1 LIFFAREAIGA
12 CSEGDGEG
20 GHEGAAALE
29 MGEILG
35 IRAADIMIGIE
46 EVLAVER
53 KLQMLTV
60 TVLQAEVEE
69 QLGIEIIVLRLSRH
83 IVEFAA

>member
-1 LIFFAREAIGA
+1 
-12 CSEGDGEG
+12 
-20 GHEGAAALE
+20 

-46 EVLAVER
+46 EVLAIER

>member
-1 LIFFAREAIGA
+1 
-12 CSEGDGEG
+12 
-20 GHEGAAALE
+20 

-35 IRAADIMIGIE
+35 IGTADIMIGIE

-60 TVLQAEVEE
+60 TVLQAEIEE

-83 IVEFAA
+83 IVEFAT

>member
-1 LIFFAREAIGA
+1 
-12 CSEGDGEG
+12 
-20 GHEGAAALE
+20 

-35 IRAADIMIGIE
+35 IGTADIMIGIE

-60 TVLQAEVEE
+60 TVLQAEIEE

>member
-1 LIFFAREAIGA
+1 
-12 CSEGDGEG
+12 
-20 GHEGAAALE
+20 

>member
-1 LIFFAREAIGA
+1 
-12 CSEGDGEG
+12 
-20 GHEGAAALE
+20 

-35 IRAADIMIGIE
+35 IGTADIMIGIE

-60 TVLQAEVEE
+60 TVLQAEIEE
-69 QLGIEIIVLRLSRH
+69 QLGIEIIVLRLERH